1 MAALGAVSTGESP
14 SLLGLPGP
22 TVWGTHLHL
31 KAAPQ
36 EGDAGTKYTL

>member
-1 MAALGAVSTGESP
+1 MAVWGAASTGESP

-22 TVWGTHLHL
+22 TIWGTHLHL

-36 EGDAGTKYTL
+36 EGDAGTKSIL